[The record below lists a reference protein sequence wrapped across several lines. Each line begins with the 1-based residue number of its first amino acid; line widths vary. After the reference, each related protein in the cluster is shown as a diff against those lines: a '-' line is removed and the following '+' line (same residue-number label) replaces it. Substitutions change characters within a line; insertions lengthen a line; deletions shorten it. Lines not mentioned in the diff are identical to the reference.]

1 MTNTHDKTVLAFDY
15 GERRI
20 GVAKSDPTGLIA
32 SALETIETKSSN
44 EAFRRI
50 GYLLQTYQPTT
61 VVVGY
66 PLLAS
71 GDRSAKCDAVDQ
83 FIGRI
88 QKTYAGPVHKVDEH
102 DTSVEA
108 AAIIHAHGKRIGKDK
123 KRLDRLAAVLILQ
136 RYLDGLYER

>member
-32 SALETIETKSSN
+32 SALETIETKSSG
-44 EAFRRI
+44 EAIKRI
-50 GYLLQTYQPTT
+50 EYLLLTYHPNA

-71 GDRSAKCDAVDQ
+71 GDRSAKCDAVDR

-88 QKTYAGPVHKVDEH
+88 QRLFTGPVYKVDEY
-102 DTSVEA
+102 DSSLEA
-108 AAIIHAHGKRIGKDK
+108 AAIVHAHGKRIGKDK
-123 KRLDRLAAVLILQ
+123 KRIDRLAAVVILQ